1 ASKCDSHGT
10 HVAGVLSGRD
20 AGVATGASIRS
31 LRVLNCQGKGTVS
44 GTLMALEF
52 IKRTL
57 EARPYAPPV
66 VVLPLAG
73 ARSPALNAGC
83 RRMARMGAVMVAA
96 AGNYKDDACLYS
108 PASEP
113 EAWVPPWVEAGA
125 GRAIAPLLP
134 CHCQVIT
141 VGATDSE
148 DHPASIGT
156 LGTNFGRCVDLFAPG
171 DDIIGASSDC
181 STCFT
186 ARSGTSQ
193 AAAHASLPCYSAP
206 SPS

>member
-1 ASKCDSHGT
+1 
-10 HVAGVLSGRD
+10 
-20 AGVATGASIRS
+20 
-31 LRVLNCQGKGTVS
+31 
-44 GTLMALEF
+44 M
-52 IKRTL
+52 
-57 EARPYAPPV
+57 
-66 VVLPLAG
+66 
-73 ARSPALNAGC
+73 
-83 RRMARMGAVMVAA
+83 
-96 AGNYKDDACLYS
+96 
-108 PASEP
+108 PASTRLRPSRRYGLWGIP
-113 EAWVPPWVEAGA
+113 EAWVPPHPVQLRASGGFGA
-125 GRAIAPLLP
+125 GRAIPP

-193 AAAHASLPCYSAP
+193 AAAHVAGELRFEGQGGLALHSLMLAQGFRHFCVP
-206 SPS
+206 

>member
-1 ASKCDSHGT
+1 M
-10 HVAGVLSGRD
+10 L
-20 AGVATGASIRS
+20 
-31 LRVLNCQGKGTVS
+31 LL
-44 GTLMALEF
+44 
-52 IKRTL
+52 
-57 EARPYAPPV
+57 
-66 VVLPLAG
+66 LPLAG

-83 RRMARMGAVMVAA
+83 RSMARMGAVLVAA

-113 EAWVPPWVEAGA
+113 EVRAVGHPLQLRVSGGFGA
-125 GRAIAPLLP
+125 GRAIPP

-193 AAAHASLPCYSAP
+193 AAAHVAGELRLEGQAGLVLAQGFRHFCVP
-206 SPS
+206 

>member
-1 ASKCDSHGT
+1 MCLA
-10 HVAGVLSGRD
+10 
-20 AGVATGASIRS
+20 
-31 LRVLNCQGKGTVS
+31 
-44 GTLMALEF
+44 ALEF

-57 EARPYAPPV
+57 EAEPGAPLV
-66 VVLPLAG
+66 LLLPLAG
-73 ARSPALNAGC
+73 AHSPALNAGC
-83 RRMARMGAVMVAA
+83 RRMARAGAVMVAA

-113 EAWVPPWVEAGA
+113 EVRAEGDPWGLGAISSPPAAGQRPGLGLGVPSS
-125 GRAIAPLLP
+125 LLP

-148 DHPASIGT
+148 DQPASIGT

-193 AAAHASLPCYSAP
+193 AAAHVAGELSFEGRGGLALHSLVLAQGFRHT
-206 SPS
+206 